1 MSAVVEEHA
10 LAHIVSDSPYEHRAL
25 PVDLR
30 YDPDADPRTVR
41 VSFPGSADPREVGR
55 QEWAFTRELL
65 ERGLR
70 APARSGDVRIWP
82 CGRVQAVME
91 FHSPQG
97 VAVVEF
103 DCVPLMRFLRR
114 TYAAGA
120 ALPR

>member
-10 LAHIVSDSPYEHRAL
+10 RAHIVSDSPDEHRAV

-30 YDPDADPRTVR
+30 YDPESDPRTVR
-41 VSFPGSADPREVGR
+41 ISFPGSTDRH
-55 QEWAFTRELL
+55 EWAFTRELL

-70 APARSGDVRIWP
+70 TPARSGDVRIWP

-91 FHSPQG
+91 LHSPQG
-97 VAVVEF
+97 VALIEF
-103 DCVPLMRFLRR
+103 DRPPLVRFLRR

-120 ALPR
+120 TATH

>member
-10 LAHIVSDSPYEHRAL
+10 RAHIVSDSPDEHRAV

-41 VSFPGSADPREVGR
+41 VSFPGPGARC
-55 QEWAFTRELL
+55 EWAFTRELL

-97 VAVVEF
+97 VAVIEF

-120 ALPR
+120 SLSR